1 MIVSAV
7 ADPTAFGPSGITD
20 ELSKREALAFL
31 RGIVSNG
38 VLLDEP
44 TKELL
49 RVAISE
55 ASQLSTRMGQ
65 HLQVL
70 LTEIRKQH
78 KKLVVTCDRTSW
90 QRQSTATIPA
100 KCAAVAAILQA
111 DVVVTQPA
119 HIADV
124 QTRVG
129 ATSEVCLL
137 SDASQSAYEAS
148 RIKLIQLE
156 KPLDELS
163 LPEIEEFV
171 GRAVKYAPRIRFY
184 DYLMISSPSRTRQ
197 FLAGLQFFAA
207 IWSQWCVIGD
217 ESSRTIELYTVAKR
231 QGVPGGFIDGAEAN
245 SRLESEIQRPLS
257 EATRARVERHVKE
270 DSDPRIFH
278 ARGFEARLRAFT
290 IDPGFDAVGANG
302 AVRRCLL
309 KYDRAAEHHFADCRK
324 LKDLP

>member
-55 ASQLSTRMGQ
+55 ASQLSTKMGQ

-70 LTEIRKQH
+70 LTEIKKQH
-78 KKLVVTCDRTSW
+78 KKLVVTCDRTNW
-90 QRQSTATIPA
+90 QQQSTATIPD

-111 DVVVTQPA
+111 DIVVTQPA

-124 QTRVG
+124 QARVG

-148 RIKLIQLE
+148 RIRLIQLE

-171 GRAVKYAPRIRFY
+171 GRAVKYAPMIRFF
-184 DYLMISSPSRTRQ
+184 DYRMIGSPKRTSKYV
-197 FLAGLQFFAA
+197 AGIQFFIA
-207 IWSQWCVIGD
+207 IWEKWCVVGD
-217 ESSRTIELYTVAKR
+217 PNSRHVELYTVGNT
-231 QGVPGGFIDGAEAN
+231 QTQNGFLSG
-245 SRLESEIQRPLS
+245 S
-257 EATRARVERHVKE
+257 EADALLATGIQTPLNAAVSASVVRFVKE
-270 DSDPRIFH
+270 DREPAIFH
-278 ARGFEARLRAFT
+278 TRGFEARLRAFT
-290 IDPGFDAVGANG
+290 IDPGFDAVGPSG

-309 KYDRAAEHHFADCRK
+309 KCDLAAEHHFADCRK